1 MKQNS
6 KQIVAVVVLY
16 KRAPEQSQTINS
28 LAAVFA
34 NDPKLLDSIQVIL
47 WDNSPTAIQQ
57 PQLPFPFQFGHAGRN
72 VGTSGAYN
80 YALESAETE
89 GSPWLL
95 LLDQDTTIAAEF
107 LPRMLE
113 YSHLLQGQMEIG
125 AVVPFIYSHGS
136 LVSPRTLGYFNHVGH
151 IARTSAGIYRHRA
164 FAVNSASLMRVS
176 ALREIGGYSDDFWLD
191 LSDVYVFQEMY
202 RKGRYLFIAG
212 DLTLQHSI
220 TSMDFDKD
228 MAPDRYRNFLAAES
242 AFVDLYSSAPER
254 AGHLL
259 RLLWRALRQR
269 RQHQNKEFSRM
280 TFEYFWRRLVDSRTK
295 RIQSWR
301 EQLVRR
307 DITVVEN
314 GQIVG

>member
-1 MKQNS
+1 MSQNS

-34 NDPKLLDSIQVIL
+34 NDPALLDSIRIVL
-47 WDNSPTAIQQ
+47 WDNSPTTIQQ

-80 YALESAETE
+80 YALESAEAE

-113 YSHLLQGQMEIG
+113 YSQLLQGQEEIG
-125 AVVPFIYSHGS
+125 SVVPFIYSHGS

-151 IARTSAGIYRHRA
+151 IARTSTGIYRQRA

-259 RLLWRALRQR
+259 RLLWRAVRQR
-269 RQHQNKEFSRM
+269 RQHRKKEFSRM
-280 TFEYFWRRLVDSRTK
+280 TFEYFWRRLFDSRTK